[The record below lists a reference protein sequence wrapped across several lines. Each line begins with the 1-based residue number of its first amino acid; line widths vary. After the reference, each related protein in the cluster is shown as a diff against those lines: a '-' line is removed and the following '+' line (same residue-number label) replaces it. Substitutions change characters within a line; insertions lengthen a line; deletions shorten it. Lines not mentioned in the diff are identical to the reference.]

1 MPLPFF
7 CAVCDKPIQPSKN
20 RKYTTV
26 HDKCMMD
33 YLDAFHGTTADDFN
47 KTIYT
52 SDCGNISITD
62 LPKKPKK

>member
-26 HDKCMMD
+26 HDKCMME
-33 YLDAFHGTTADDFN
+33 YLDSFDSTSSDKFN
-47 KTIYT
+47 K
-52 SDCGNISITD
+52 NITTTD
-62 LPKKPKK
+62 LPKK

>member
-7 CAVCDKPIQPSKN
+7 CAVCDKPIKPSRD
-20 RKYTTV
+20 RKYSTI

-33 YLDAFHGTTADDFN
+33 YLDDFD
-47 KTIYT
+47 K
-52 SDCGNISITD
+52 NISTTD

>member
-7 CAVCDKPIQPSKN
+7 CAVCDKPITPHRN
-20 RKYTTV
+20 RKYSTV

-33 YLDAFHGTTADDFN
+33 YLDAFDNTSADEFN
-47 KTIYT
+47 K
-52 SDCGNISITD
+52 NISTTD